1 MNNKTTLLLIDKK
14 IHVFLENDILTI
26 KPLEGTFTDEIID
39 KMFEVIKIFY
49 EICKNKNKKFYTIY
63 DTTDCQLINLPNYLY
78 YVNSMSTFLR
88 SHHEFYKKYLHKT
101 LIITKTDLGKT
112 LCNSILMNYTP
123 TRPIKFI
130 SSDEPIDFNFDF

>member
-1 MNNKTTLLLIDKK
+1 MNNKTTLLLINKK
-14 IHVFLENDILTI
+14 LHIFLEDDILTI
-26 KPLEGTFTDEIID
+26 KLLEGSFTDEIID

-63 DTTDCQLINLPNYLY
+63 DTTECCLTNLPNYLY
-78 YVNSMSTFLR
+78 YINSISTFLK

-101 LIITKTDLGKT
+101 LIITKTELGKK
-112 LCNSILMNYTP
+112 LCNSVLMNYTP

-130 SSDEPIDFNFDF
+130 NSDDPINFDF

>member
-1 MNNKTTLLLIDKK
+1 MNNKTTLLLINKK
-14 IHVFLENDILTI
+14 LHIFLEDDILTI
-26 KPLEGTFTDEIID
+26 KLLEGSFTDEIID

-63 DTTDCQLINLPNYLY
+63 DTTECCLTNLPNYLY
-78 YVNSMSTFLR
+78 YINSISTFLK

-101 LIITKTDLGKT
+101 LIITKTELGKK
-112 LCNSILMNYTP
+112 LCNSVLMNYTP

-130 SSDEPIDFNFDF
+130 NSDDSINFDF